1 MNTAGTQFSRGGSR
15 ALFMAGSSCRRP
27 SHGTLRGHGHQGT
40 WQVAYAV
47 WAHEP
52 ARDLLF
58 FLVHLFFHYSS
69 DRTLADRTPQEY
81 SVVQEVGTG
90 SRGFLS
96 LPPEPVNN
104 SACAQCHV
112 FSSQPPSF
120 WGGAR
125 SGPFSLHEL
134 AFGQEKENSLGVSQ
148 YK

>member
-1 MNTAGTQFSRGGSR
+1 MNKAGTQFSRGGSR
-15 ALFMAGSSCRRP
+15 ALFMAGSSCRWPSPRRP
-27 SHGTLRGHGHQGT
+27 QRSWSPGN
-40 WQVAYAV
+40 WQVAYTV

-58 FLVHLFFHYSS
+58 FLVHLFFHCSS